1 MKSIK
6 FTLESSKI
14 HLKFNIKG
22 KKMTKQEFEKLIGK
36 FIDEDTYESLKLV
49 YLAFGDITNKELA
62 SMYVNDNQ
70 LFMDG
75 LSLARDIKLAIG
87 ISLDLHRVGLV
98 QTGDKLDEI
107 INAKKKEYIA
117 KVKAKYG
124 NR

>member
-1 MKSIK
+1 M
-6 FTLESSKI
+6 TLSGLFLVI
-14 HLKFNIKG
+14 NIIG
-22 KKMTKQEFEKLIGK
+22 KQEMKKQGFEKLIGK
-36 FIDEDTYESLKLV
+36 CIDDDTYENLELV

-70 LFMDG
+70 LFRYGID
-75 LSLARDIKLAIG
+75 LARDLKLAIG
-87 ISLDLHRVGLV
+87 ISLDLHRVGMV

-107 INAKKKEYIA
+107 MHAKKKEYIA

>member
-36 FIDEDTYESLKLV
+36 LIDEDTYESLKLV

-70 LFMDG
+70 LFIDG
-75 LSLARDIKLAIG
+75 LSVACEGHCRRKND
-87 ISLDLHRVGLV
+87 
-98 QTGDKLDEI
+98 
-107 INAKKKEYIA
+107 
-117 KVKAKYG
+117 
-124 NR
+124 